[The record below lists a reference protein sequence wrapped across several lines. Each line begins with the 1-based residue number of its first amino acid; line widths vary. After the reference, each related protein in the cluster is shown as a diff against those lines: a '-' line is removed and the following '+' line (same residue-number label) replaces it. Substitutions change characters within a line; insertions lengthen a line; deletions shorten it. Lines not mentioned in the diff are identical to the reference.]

1 MQNKSTYLGTIQ
13 DVNGTTVSVTLAN
26 ESLSGLTYVD
36 GEGYRIGQIGSFVKI
51 PIGYIDLF
59 GVVTQVGASAVP
71 ENQSMNQ
78 PYGNR
83 WLTIQLIGE
92 GQRTRRFERGISQYP
107 TIGDE
112 VHLVSESD
120 LRRIY
125 GQPDKPYF
133 VKVGHIAGAESISAL
148 VDVNKLVTRH
158 SAIVG
163 TTGAGKST
171 TVAGLLSALSD
182 SKNYPS
188 ARIIILD
195 IHGEYSQAFAGKANV
210 FRINANT
217 SAGEKEMYLPF
228 WALNF
233 DELVEISF
241 GVFNNDKDRNLVL
254 ERILE
259 KKRASIS
266 KYSLDGVNSDNLSV
280 DAPIPFSL
288 NQLWYELYLE
298 TLGRYYSKRTGN
310 PKDNLAFDTDST
322 GVEIKGDPIKAIPP
336 AFKKINTNSANGE
349 VVNYLPDTLNI
360 GQQLQALGA
369 KLRVPRYD
377 FIFKPGEWLPKSDG
391 EISKDLDTLVQNWIG
406 SDKPITIL
414 DLSGVPIDILNTTI
428 GILLRILY
436 EGIFWARKLSQGGR
450 ERPLLIVMEEAHN
463 YLNDNFK
470 GIASTVV
477 QRIVKEGRKYGIGA
491 MIVSQRPS
499 EINSTILSQCGTF
512 FALRLANA
520 TDRGHISAA
529 LPDNLDGLT
538 NMLPI
543 LRTGEAIIVGESVK
557 LPMRTIIEAPPKDK
571 RPDSQD
577 PIVYDEKLIDK
588 SLLPGGWGIPMQ
600 KDPNFKE
607 FLEVWRAQNPT
618 PSRYFKGDGVIKS
631 KGKLKKK

>member
-13 DVNGTTVSVTLAN
+13 NVTGTTVSVTLAN

-36 GEGYRIGQIGSFVKI
+36 GEGYRIGQIGSFIKI

-59 GVVTQVGASAVP
+59 GIVTQVGASAVP
-71 ENQSMNQ
+71 ENQVMSQ

-83 WLTIQLIGE
+83 WLTIQLVGE
-92 GQRTRRFERGISQYP
+92 GQRNGKFERGISQYP

-112 VHLVSESD
+112 VHLVSETD
-120 LRRIY
+120 LKRIY

-148 VDVNKLVTRH
+148 IDVNKLITRH
-158 SAIVG
+158 SAVVG

-171 TVAGLLSALSD
+171 TVAALISALSD

-188 ARIIILD
+188 ARILILD
-195 IHGEYSQAFAGKANV
+195 IHGEYSQAFRGRANI
-210 FRINANT
+210 FRVNADAK
-217 SAGEKEMYLPF
+217 SGENELYLPF

-233 DELVEISF
+233 NELVDISF
-241 GVFNNDKDRNLVL
+241 GGFNTDKDRNLVL

-259 KKRASIS
+259 KKRTSIE
-266 KYSLDGVNSDNLSV
+266 KYTLNGVTSDNLNV

-288 NQLWYELYLE
+288 NHLWYELYTE
-298 TLGRYYSKRTGN
+298 TLGKYYSKRNGS
-310 PKDNLAFDTDST
+310 PKDNIAYDTDAS
-322 GVEIKGDPIKAIPP
+322 GIEIKGDPLTAVPP

-349 VVNYLPDTLNI
+349 IVNYLPDTLNI
-360 GQQLQALGA
+360 GQQLQALGS

-377 FIFKPGEWLPKSDG
+377 FIFKPGDWSPKEDG
-391 EISKDLDTLVQNWIG
+391 RITKDLDKLFQNWIG
-406 SDKPITIL
+406 SNKPITIL
-414 DLSGVPIDILNTTI
+414 DLSGVPIDILNTI
-428 GILLRILY
+428 VGILLRMVY
-436 EGIFWARKLSQGGR
+436 EGLFWARRLSQGGR

-520 TDRGHISAA
+520 TDRGHISAT
-529 LPDNLDGLT
+529 LPDSLDGLT

-557 LPMRTIIEAPPKDK
+557 LPMRTIIEAPAKDK

-577 PIVYDEKLIDK
+577 PIVYDEKLIED
-588 SLLPGGWGIPMQ
+588 SLLPGGWGIPMEPN
-600 KDPNFKE
+600 PNFAE
-607 FLEVWRAQNPT
+607 FLEVWRAQNPY
-618 PSRYFKGDGVIKS
+618 PSRVFKGKGEIKT
-631 KGKLKKK
+631 KK